1 MLQNFNLWYMFIF
14 RQVFWFRHFHGSFQV
29 WLNRFFVIKGSL
41 DEKLPIYEQDPKSKR
56 LDSFEKRFVRD

>member
-1 MLQNFNLWYMFIF
+1 MFTFTSIDLIFKFYLDCNNLY
-14 RQVFWFRHFHGSFQV
+14 VV
-29 WLNRFFVIKGSL
+29 KGSL

>member
-1 MLQNFNLWYMFIF
+1 MQKHDAVSVQY
-14 RQVFWFRHFHGSFQV
+14 QVFYF
-29 WLNRFFVIKGSL
+29 IKGSL

>member
-1 MLQNFNLWYMFIF
+1 MICFDWKCDKFKHI
-14 RQVFWFRHFHGSFQV
+14 
-29 WLNRFFVIKGSL
+29 VIKGSL

>member
-1 MLQNFNLWYMFIF
+1 MTFCNSGDAILW
-14 RQVFWFRHFHGSFQV
+14 SSTV
-29 WLNRFFVIKGSL
+29 WSAVDISLEVLIKGSL